1 MAGNTAYS
9 KNLMQYQAVIFDL
22 DGTLLYTLEDLAD
35 SLNHTL
41 RQEGLPTHPPEDY
54 RFMVGNGLEMLVA
67 RALPEGLR
75 VAAHVRP
82 ILKKFIEKY
91 RANQVSKTRPYPG
104 MEQALEDLSAAGLHL
119 AVLSNKA
126 HPNTLAVVE
135 HFFPG
140 RFEIVLGLRP
150 EVPPKPNPAGA
161 LEIAEALNI
170 KPERFLYLGDSGVD
184 METALSAG
192 MYPVGVSWGYRPREE
207 LLAAGAL
214 LILDTPGEIAMI

>member
-1 MAGNTAYS
+1 MAGNMAYDKKLS
-9 KNLMQYQAVIFDL
+9 QYQAVIFDL

-41 RQEGLPTHPPEDY
+41 REEGLPTHPPEEY
-54 RFMVGNGLEMLVA
+54 RFMVGNGLEMLVT
-67 RALPEGLR
+67 RSLPEGMR
-75 VAAHVRP
+75 IAAHVRP

-104 MEQALEDLSAAGLHL
+104 VEQALEDLSATGLHL

-126 HPNTLAVVE
+126 HSNTLAVVE

-161 LEIAEALNI
+161 LEIADALNI
-170 KPERFLYLGDSGVD
+170 KPERFLYLGDSDVD

-214 LILDTPGEIAMI
+214 LILNSPGEIAMI